1 MISIYFGIGVII
13 GLISG
18 STILGIISSIIL
30 MPSVAFLYTFFTH
43 SGSIIN
49 YFQVIFRTMPFVYL
63 GVGGLIGGALSE
75 KYLG

>member
-18 STILGIISSIIL
+18 STIWGIISSIIL
-30 MPSVAFLYTFFTH
+30 MPSVAVFYAFFTH

-49 YFQVIFRTMPFVYL
+49 YFQVIFQTIPIVYL
-63 GVGGLIGGALSE
+63 GVGGLIGGVLSE